1 MFMGKARSLPK
12 SGAPE
17 RTKYFHLDE
26 AMEEQQDLEVASKEH
41 TSQLQVPRLLQEGL
55 DSRLPSMPAK

>member
-1 MFMGKARSLPK
+1 MFEDKARSLPK
-12 SGAPE
+12 SGAAE

-26 AMEEQQDLEVASKEH
+26 AMEEQQDLEVASKEQ